1 MNLIDKLK
9 NLPDVSFINHDTL
22 EDTMDQLKGW
32 YEDAYF
38 NEVGEK
44 ITLLNGD
51 PEKLKLDAV
60 GMLIHQV
67 KEYIDFVGKQNLIK
81 YATGAFLENITAS
94 LQIFRKEGTSSAAT
108 VRFQLSSPRE
118 EVYLIPAGTRCAT
131 EDDMY
136 FTVIDNVEIEAGELY
151 KDVKCACETVG
162 IEGEGYLP
170 GEINILVDALPYIE
184 SVQNI
189 DTSAGGTDPE
199 SDDDLAERFLLAPS
213 AFNAWGGEPY
223 YVYHVKNC
231 NRNIGDIVTDSP
243 EPCITNIS
251 FIMNDGSLPDDTVIK
266 TVQEYINN
274 VCVREIG
281 DVVTVKRPD
290 SVEFEIDIKY
300 FINESDRKNLLSIH
314 DEVQKAVDEYIRW
327 QTEKFGR
334 DINPDMLL
342 HFVMS
347 AGAKR
352 VVIKKPGYS
361 VLTPGQI
368 AVCQGSNC
376 SYGGMEDD

>member
-9 NLPDVSFINHDTL
+9 KLPDVSFINHDTL
-22 EDTMDQLKGW
+22 EETMDQLKGW
-32 YEDAYF
+32 YEEAYF

-94 LQIFRKEGTSSAAT
+94 LQIFRNEGTPSVAT
-108 VRFQLSSPRE
+108 VRFRLSSPRD
-118 EVYLIPAGTRCAT
+118 EVYVIPAGTRCAT
-131 EDDMY
+131 EDDIY
-136 FTVIDNVEIEAGELY
+136 FTVADNCEIEAGGQY
-151 KDVKCACETVG
+151 KDVKCFCETAGDVG
-162 IEGEGYLP
+162 NGYLP

-184 SVQNI
+184 SVVNI
-189 DTSAGGTDPE
+189 NTSVGGTDPE
-199 SDDDLAERFLLAPS
+199 SDDALAERFLLAPS
-213 AFNAWGGEPY
+213 VFNAWGGEPY
-223 YVYHVKNC
+223 YTYHIKTFNGD
-231 NRNIGDIVTDSP
+231 IGDIVTDSP

-251 FIMNDGSLPDDTVIK
+251 FIMKNGSLPDDGLIEK
-266 TVQEYINN
+266 AQEYISN

-281 DVVTVKRPD
+281 DIVTVKRPD
-290 SVEFEIDIKY
+290 SMEFDIDIEY
-300 FINESDRKNLLSIH
+300 FINESDRKNLLPIH
-314 DEVQKAVDEYIRW
+314 DKVQRAVDEYIRW

-342 HFVMS
+342 HIIMN
-347 AGAKR
+347 AGVKR
-352 VVIKKPGYS
+352 VAVKKPEFA
-361 VLTPGQI
+361 VLTPRQI
-368 AVCQGSNC
+368 AVCRSSNC